1 MSRIQAHCDHIDNE
15 IDLLIEHGHWTEA
28 NEWNAIQNLRF
39 ALIDTEKAFKQ
50 TKPEE
55 FDKE

>member
-1 MSRIQAHCDHIDNE
+1 MSRIQAHCDRIDDE
-15 IDLLIEHGHWTEA
+15 LDLLIDEHWTEA
-28 NEWNAIQNLRF
+28 NEYATIMDLRIDLEK
-39 ALIDTEKAFKQ
+39 LIEAFKQ

>member
-15 IDLLIEHGHWTEA
+15 LDLLIEHDHWTEA
-28 NEWNAIQNLRF
+28 NEWEAIMDIRIGL
-39 ALIDTEKAFKQ
+39 EKLVTAFKQ